1 MCEQIFSGPQNY
13 CANMAAM
20 KGNRGDAIWSGKFPT
35 DRKVNVP
42 FSTFICIYVQFDN
55 KIV

>member
-1 MCEQIFSGPQNY
+1 
-13 CANMAAM
+13 MAAM